1 MDYKNY
7 RLDKPLY
14 ELTDREIMIVD
25 NFIMMV
31 EEHLSLR
38 QLAREVCR
46 SKSQLHRDVIE
57 LFFISDEL
65 YKLVRNQ
72 FTFNIQHIK
81 GK

>member
-7 RLDKPLY
+7 RLDKELY
-14 ELTDREIMIVD
+14 ELTDREIMIVN

-31 EEHLSLR
+31 ENHLSLR
-38 QLAREVCR
+38 QLAKEVCR

-65 YKLVRNQ
+65 YQLVREQ
-72 FTFNIQHIK
+72 FTFNIRHAK
-81 GK
+81 EK

>member
-7 RLDKPLY
+7 RLDKELY

-31 EEHLSLR
+31 ENHLSLR
-38 QLAREVCR
+38 QLAKEVCL

-65 YKLVRNQ
+65 YKLVREQ
-72 FTFNIQHIK
+72 FSFNIQHVK
-81 GK
+81 EK

>member
-7 RLDKPLY
+7 RLDKELY

-31 EEHLSLR
+31 ENHLSLR
-38 QLAREVCR
+38 QLAKEVCR

-65 YKLVRNQ
+65 YKLVREQ
-72 FTFNIQHIK
+72 FSFNIQHVK
-81 GK
+81 EK

>member
-7 RLDKPLY
+7 RLDKELY

-31 EEHLSLR
+31 ENHLSLR
-38 QLAREVCR
+38 QLAKEVCR

-57 LFFISDEL
+57 LFFSDEL
-65 YKLVRNQ
+65 YKLVREQ
-72 FTFNIQHIK
+72 FNFNIQHVK
-81 GK
+81 EK